1 MSVSDTPRMTPL
13 APASYTE
20 EQAEAAVQF
29 ESTRGV
35 KVAGPFALLIRSPEV
50 LKHAQAL
57 GAFLRYRCS
66 ISGPL
71 SEFAIM
77 VIAREW
83 TQNYEWHIH
92 SAIGLKAG
100 IDPAIV
106 ESLRVGR
113 RPERM
118 SAEQAAIYDLSTELM
133 RDRQVSDETYG
144 RALALFG
151 EKGIV
156 DLVAINGY
164 YGLLAMAMNT
174 ARMALPEGA
183 TPLPPLP
190 PHQSPP
196 RA

>member
-1 MSVSDTPRMTPL
+1 MMNQQAAPRMEPL
-13 APASYTE
+13 SPGDYTE
-20 EQAEAAVQF
+20 EQAEAATQF
-29 ESTRGV
+29 EATRGAPV
-35 KVAGPFALLIRSPEV
+35 RGPFDLLIRSPEV

-71 SEFAIM
+71 SEFAIL

-83 TQNYEWHIH
+83 SQNYEWHVH
-92 SAIGLKAG
+92 SAIALRSGVDA
-100 IDPAIV
+100 AVV
-106 ESLRVGR
+106 EDLRVGR
-113 RPERM
+113 RP
-118 SAEQAAIYDLSTELM
+118 SALSPEQAAIYDLSTELM
-133 RDRQVSDETYG
+133 RDRQVSDDTYA

-151 EKGIV
+151 EKGII

-174 ARMALPEGA
+174 ARMANPAGA
-183 TPLPPLP
+183 VALPPLP
-190 PHQSPP
+190 

>member
-1 MSVSDTPRMTPL
+1 MSETETPRMTPL
-13 APASYTE
+13 SAADYSA

-29 ESTRGV
+29 EATRGV

-100 IDPAIV
+100 IDAGVI
-106 ESLRVGR
+106 EDLRVGR
-113 RPERM
+113 RPSNM
-118 SAEQAAIYDLSTELM
+118 SAEQTAIYDLSTELM
-133 RDRQVSDETYG
+133 RDRKVSDDTYA
-144 RALALFG
+144 RALSLFG
-151 EKGIV
+151 EKGII

-190 PHQSPP
+190 AT